1 MVAVDELILSMA
13 IFCPAIDALDIPKGL
28 LLLSVCK
35 FSSATTVTVI
45 TSPDVAKV
53 DVALLDATVI
63 EFVPGAVLS
72 KVILLPDKIAVAC
85 VPWFPA
91 RSVKSMVNATVPL
104 ASSESMV
111 FVAVNVS

>member
-1 MVAVDELILSMA
+1 M
-13 IFCPAIDALDIPKGL
+13 
-28 LLLSVCK
+28 
-35 FSSATTVTVI
+35 
-45 TSPDVAKV
+45 
-53 DVALLDATVI
+53 I

-91 RSVKSMVNATVPL
+91 KSVKSIVNATVPL